1 MRQPAHVLLALW
13 LAAALSGPAGAAS
26 APPTACE
33 QALERPPSALQ
44 SKLCHDA
51 RPSDAAAQNLHGVL
65 VLRQGEP
72 LAEHYFSGKD
82 RHLGEWGSHE
92 QNFDANTLHDLRSI
106 SKSVV
111 GLLVGV
117 ALQQGL
123 IPSLDTPV
131 LDLLGR
137 PEASPDWRAITVRH
151 LLTMSSGM
159 DWNEDGAVSLFSDES
174 RMEFSS
180 DMVGYVLG
188 RSLMA
193 PPGSQYRYNSGGVV
207 LLGAVLERVSGQTL
221 AKYAQQALFDP
232 LGIEAVVWQTGRG
245 QQPMPH
251 AGLRLRPRDL
261 ARLGQMLLDGGRWQ
275 GRQIVP
281 EAHVRDSFEGR
292 LPAELPGWRYGYLW
306 RLGSHTVD
314 GRDWAWIA
322 AMGNGGQRLY
332 LVPAL
337 KLVVVITA
345 GRYNQAAPQNG
356 RPSQLL
362 FQTLLE
368 GVARTASP

>member
-1 MRQPAHVLLALW
+1 MHWHPQALSALLLAG
-13 LAAALSGPAGAAS
+13 ALSGPSGAAS

-33 QALERPPSALQ
+33 QALQRPPMALQ
-44 SKLCHDA
+44 SKLCNDA

-65 VLRQGEP
+65 VLQRGEP

-82 RHLGEWGSHE
+82 RHIGEWGSHE
-92 QNFDANTLHDLRSI
+92 QAFDAHTLHDLRSI
-106 SKSVV
+106 SKSVI

-123 IPSLDTPV
+123 IPSLDSPV
-131 LDLLGR
+131 LDLLAR
-137 PEASPDWRAITVRH
+137 PDASAEWRGITIRH

-188 RSLMA
+188 RSLA
-193 PPGSQYRYNSGGVV
+193 VPPGSQYRYNSGGVV
-207 LLGAVLERVSGQTL
+207 LLGAVLERLSGQPL
-221 AKYAQQALFDP
+221 AQYAQQALFAP
-232 LGIEAVVWQTGRG
+232 LGIQEFVWQTGRA
-245 QQPMPH
+245 QQPMAH

-281 EAHVRDSFEGR
+281 EAYVHASFEGS

-306 RLGSHTVD
+306 RTGSHTVD
-314 GRDWAWIA
+314 GHAWSWIG

-345 GRYNQAAPQNG
+345 GRYNQPAPQNG
-356 RPSQLL
+356 RASQQL

-368 GVARTASP
+368 DVARSTPP